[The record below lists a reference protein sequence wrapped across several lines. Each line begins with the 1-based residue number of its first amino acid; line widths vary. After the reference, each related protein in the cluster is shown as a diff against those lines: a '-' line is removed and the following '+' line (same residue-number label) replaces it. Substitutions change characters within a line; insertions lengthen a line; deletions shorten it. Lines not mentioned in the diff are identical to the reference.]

1 MGVPGLFSW
10 IGRNYR
16 KEVILKMIPREEP
29 IDHYYI
35 DLNGLVHFCHERMD
49 ILMLK
54 DKTEDEI
61 EKAFID
67 QIMKYLQKVIFMIKP
82 RKSITITVDG
92 SVQMSKNHLKRF
104 RREKSKFFKE
114 MKDDLDKKYGVYE
127 EAVFDEENITAGTK
141 FMYNLEN
148 CLEIAIR
155 SRYFGP
161 IPIKLSK
168 SDEVGEGEH
177 KIIRMIKRAKY
188 GKDERICLYCGDGDI
203 VMLTLALERQ
213 KIFLMRE
220 IFDYEKK
227 EIEMEYYVMD
237 KLSDCIFKE
246 MRQVIT
252 NKKVDTKDLLKNR
265 LMNDFV
271 FICFFLGNDFIHSLP
286 SLSISTGG
294 IEILFEVYAEC
305 FKEVNY
311 GKRTREYI
319 LDVNYMINSNFF
331 GKIIEILS
339 LREIGDLR
347 AVAKNRKPHMRR
359 HYDSEYE
366 MEEWKLL
373 RVAYNS
379 FFSRYSEVINY
390 EEENWKQK
398 YVELYFGDE
407 NMDEICLNYLEGI
420 IFVKNLY
427 FKMEIS
433 WTWYK
438 PYYSSPFVSDL
449 KLFLP
454 KISINDIHLE
464 EGKPLNLIEQLMIVL
479 PKRSFHL
486 LPKCLEDEM
495 NGERFNEFYPERY
508 EWMAWDKVMISS
520 AEPKLPL
527 LDLQLY
533 KEVYERNR
541 EFFSEEDKKRDVI
554 IDEK

>member
-16 KEVILKMIPREEP
+16 KEVILKMIPREDP
-29 IDHYYI
+29 IDHFYI
-35 DLNGLVHFCHERMD
+35 DFNGLIHFCHERMD

-82 RKSITITVDG
+82 RKSITICVDG
-92 SVQMSKNHLKRF
+92 SVPMAKNHLKRLK
-104 RREKSKFFKE
+104 REKSKFIWRIRDE
-114 MKDDLDKKYGVYE
+114 LSRRYGITEDV
-127 EAVFDEENITAGTK
+127 VFDDENITAGTK

-148 CLEIAIR
+148 CLEIAIK

-177 KIIRMIKRAKY
+177 KIMDSIKNSKY
-188 GKDERICLYCGDGDI
+188 RKDERTCIYCGDGDI
-203 VMLTLALERQ
+203 IMLTLTLENH
-213 KIFLMRE
+213 KIYVMKE
-220 IFDYEKK
+220 PHEYEK
-227 EIEMEYYVMD
+227 EVNEMEYYGME

-246 MRQVIT
+246 MRQVMT
-252 NKKVDTKDLLKNR
+252 NKKVDTKDILKDRLLK
-265 LMNDFV
+265 DFV
-271 FICFFLGNDFIHSLP
+271 FICFFLGNDFIYGLP
-286 SLSISTGG
+286 QLTIVTGG
-294 IEILFEVYAEC
+294 IETLFDVYSEC
-305 FKEVNY
+305 FKDINY

-347 AVAKNRKPHMRR
+347 AVAKNRKPHLKKQ
-359 HYDSEYE
+359 YDGEYE
-366 MEEWKLL
+366 MEEWKIS
-373 RVAYNS
+373 RVAYNP

-398 YVELYFGDE
+398 YIELYFGDE

-427 FKMEIS
+427 FKLETS

-464 EGKPLNLIEQLMIVL
+464 AGKPLNLIEQLLIVL

-508 EWMAWDKVMISS
+508 EWMAWDKVMVSTV
-520 AEPKLPL
+520 EPKLPL

-541 EFFSEEDKKRDVI
+541 DFFSEEEKKRDVI
-554 IDEK
+554 IDKK